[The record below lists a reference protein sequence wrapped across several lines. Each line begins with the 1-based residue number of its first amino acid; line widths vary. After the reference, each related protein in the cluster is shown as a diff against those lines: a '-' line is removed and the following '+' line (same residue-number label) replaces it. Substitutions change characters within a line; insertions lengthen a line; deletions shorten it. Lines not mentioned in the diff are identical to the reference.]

1 MTTTRKAG
9 RPRAASRQLLEEAA
23 CELFLEQGFA
33 TTSVAQIT
41 SRAGVSRS
49 TFFNYFET
57 KSDLLWA
64 TFDELVAE
72 LPSALRQAHEGGAD
86 QRAAVTSALH
96 QVAHRLPADNV
107 ALAFSQDAA
116 MGLGEELSIAAV
128 RRGGHVRDAVASFL
142 RLGGQPTLRAE
153 VLAASYAGALMAAV
167 RDWSLEGPARVR
179 LPDVLDEALRP
190 LAALGS
196 I

>member
-116 MGLGEELSIAAV
+116 MGLGEELSIAARAPRGSRARRRRQLPAIGRAAHSA
-128 RRGGHVRDAVASFL
+128 RRGAGRQLRRGFDGGGPRLVA
-142 RLGGQPTLRAE
+142 
-153 VLAASYAGALMAAV
+153 
-167 RDWSLEGPARVR
+167 
-179 LPDVLDEALRP
+179 
-190 LAALGS
+190 
-196 I
+196 